1 MQQHTGAPL
10 APAARAGRRSG
21 AAARRLACAPA
32 QCAWASARSYLL
44 PCGGELVWAAQRRPG
59 APAMQAAGVS
69 SGFRRAGQHLV
80 SAAAAE
86 VAGAETVSW
95 ELGARCGDAD
105 AGAADDAI
113 AVELGVPALS
123 AAQVQAR
130 ARRPRARLSLP
141 AWRGPLAALRWR
153 PAVLSLSRRQMGD
166 GAKREGVGVCGAAL
180 HSHRRAGGRAAAPAA
195 RSPARRP
202 SHRLPRGCGRAA
214 AECGRRRSKHCATA
228 RARARAGLRGAL
240 QRGHPRGAAG
250 ARGRRAARRRP
261 RPAALAAAARRAAA
275 AGQGAPRR
283 TPRRALGRA
292 LLAVPASRRTWG
304 GAGRLARVPNGER
317 ASCTD

>member
-1 MQQHTGAPL
+1 M
-10 APAARAGRRSG
+10 
-21 AAARRLACAPA
+21 
-32 QCAWASARSYLL
+32 
-44 PCGGELVWAAQRRPG
+44 
-59 APAMQAAGVS
+59 
-69 SGFRRAGQHLV
+69 

-113 AVELGVPALS
+113 AVELGVAALS

-141 AWRGPLAALRWR
+141 ARRGPLAALRWR
-153 PAVLSLSRRQMGD
+153 PAVLSLSRRQWVMGPS
-166 GAKREGVGVCGAAL
+166 GKVWECAAL
-180 HSHRRAGGRAAAPAA
+180 LCIVTGGRAAGRRPRPPAA
-195 RSPARRP
+195 
-202 SHRLPRGCGRAA
+202 PRGGPAIDFRGAVGGLQQSAA
-214 AECGRRRSKHCATA
+214 GAVASTA
-228 RARARAGLRGAL
+228 PLRARARAGHRGAL

-292 LLAVPASRRTWG
+292 LLAVPASRRT
-304 GAGRLARVPNGER
+304 
-317 ASCTD
+317 

>member
-202 SHRLPRGCGRAA
+202 SRRLPRGCGRAA

-228 RARARAGLRGAL
+228 RARARR
-240 QRGHPRGAAG
+240 PS
-250 ARGRRAARRRP
+250 RRAATRSSARRGRCARPPCCPAPTTACCARRCCAARCRGRARCAPPHAAPRPGP
-261 RPAALAAAARRAAA
+261 RPA
-275 AGQGAPRR
+275 
-283 TPRRALGRA
+283 GRA
-292 LLAVPASRRTWG
+292 
-304 GAGRLARVPNGER
+304 RVAADLGWSEKTGKS
-317 ASCTD
+317 AKW